1 MYLNELKRISV
12 GEYLDDLELNKKV
25 AELFGFD
32 AEIMNGFVDKVG
44 LERLGSNNFFTS
56 LNTSIVIIALTMI
69 MRVLLTLLVVKIS

>member
-1 MYLNELKRISV
+1 M
-12 GEYLDDLELNKKV
+12 GEYLDDLELSKYI
-25 AELFGFD
+25 AEKLGFD
-32 AEIMNGFVDKVG
+32 VEILNGFVDKVG